1 MLSLLLVDPLEKER
15 EQLRYMLQDEVAS
28 ISDEYWDILCLKDP
42 AVIEKELADTD
53 LLDFACVDVVG
64 GKAMDGVYLLRKKY
78 AEMFLLLIADAKLSP
93 LTYLQPGV
101 RPDSLL
107 LRPLDKATVKRTLN
121 DFLTAGLERKED
133 PGEENCFTVKNKEE
147 RTYIPYRSICY
158 FEAREKKVFARTLNE
173 EYGFY
178 DSLEEMAD
186 TLPEEFVRCHRSFIV
201 NTKMIKKVIAAQNII
216 LLSEDVE
223 VPLSRSYKTKFR
235 EFKK

>member
-1 MLSLLLVDPLEKER
+1 MLSLLLVDPVEKER
-15 EQLRYMLQDEVAS
+15 EQLRHILQDVVAA
-28 ISDEYWDILCLKDP
+28 ISEEYWDILCLKNTEVL
-42 AVIEKELADTD
+42 AKELGDTD

-64 GKAMDGVYLLRKKY
+64 EKAMDGVSLLRKKF
-78 AEMFLLLIADAKLSP
+78 AEMFLLLIADAKVSP
-93 LTYLQPGV
+93 LTYLQPGI

-107 LRPLDKATVKRTLN
+107 LRPLDKVTVSRTLN
-121 DFLTAGLERKED
+121 DFLTAGLAQKESQGD
-133 PGEENCFTVKNKEE
+133 ENCFTVKNKEE

-186 TLPEEFVRCHRSFIV
+186 LLPEEFVRCHRSFIV

-223 VPLSRSYKTKFR
+223 VPLSRSYKTRFR